1 MREVSRKGEINKYQ
15 KENPHFDIVK
25 QSSSLTDIWKNDSRM
40 SRVDQ

>member
-1 MREVSRKGEINKYQ
+1 MDGTLQSAVKSHLN
-15 KENPHFDIVK
+15 K